1 MFLPFSRGRGLV
13 HNKAFF
19 IRTSRFSKVVT
30 TSSPNSFRRAPI
42 PPVIPPDA
50 SKGVPIPIKAYYVSR
65 GIDLSRIT
73 MSHQYK
79 SSSRLHQSRS
89 LTLTLNLEQN
99 QYISVFQY
107 GSIVFFNV
115 PDDSH
120 QAHLATILAQ
130 AGPSAASSALAAEE
144 QPTENYKVI
153 IHDKLDKPSVIKAEH
168 LNIRTLDMNNIT
180 IVGTVMAE
188 TVALD
193 YYAST
198 VDKMLNKFMDMNLK
212 IQNTG
217 SFENL
222 SSAELHKMIASNNIV
237 ITNVLSKVSFH
248 TRYFIVQYNHSG

>member
-1 MFLPFSRGRGLV
+1 MFLPLNRGFV
-13 HNKAFF
+13 QSKALLTR
-19 IRTSRFSKVVT
+19 ISRFSKVVT
-30 TSSPNSFRRAPI
+30 TSSPDSFRRAPI
-42 PPVIPPDA
+42 PPLVPPDA
-50 SKGVPIPIKAYYVSR
+50 SKGVPIPIRAYYVSR

-89 LTLTLNLEQN
+89 LTLTLNEEQN

-115 PDDSH
+115 PEDSH
-120 QAHLATILAQ
+120 QAHMATIMAQ
-130 AGPSAASSALAAEE
+130 AGPSAASLSPEK
-144 QPTENYKVI
+144 QPTESYKII

-168 LNIRTLDMNNIT
+168 LNIRTLDLNNIT

-198 VDKMLNKFMDMNLK
+198 VDTMLNKFVDMNLK
-212 IQNTG
+212 IQSTG
-217 SFENL
+217 NFKNL
-222 SSAELHKMIASNNIV
+222 SSSELHKMIASNNIV
-237 ITNVLSKVSFH
+237 ITNVLSKVLNLFCKSSLF
-248 TRYFIVQYNHSG
+248 S